1 MDSLLQEVFRYAQ
14 DTYGTE
20 PEYPWEGDRESAV
33 LRRADN
39 RKLYALAMCLA
50 RERLGLP
57 GPGRVW
63 VLNVKCSPVL
73 LASLRGTP
81 GYLPAYHMN
90 KASWLTVLLDGT
102 APLGEVTGL
111 LDLSYSL
118 TGPKLRRR
126 PPAAPL

>member
-1 MDSLLQEVFRYAQ
+1 MEL
-14 DTYGTE
+14 
-20 PEYPWEGDRESAV
+20 
-33 LRRADN
+33 RAD
-39 RKLYALAMCLA
+39 
-50 RERLGLP
+50 RL
-57 GPGRVW
+57 
-63 VLNVKCSPVL
+63 PVVR
-73 LASLRGTP
+73 S
-81 GYLPAYHMN
+81 MN